1 MYLFYA
7 DESGTA
13 NSSHEPFFV
22 LAGFSIFE
30 RQTHWLDQEITKIAN
45 RFDNKHFKHNICENR
60 FNRNQSLTE
69 TSKL

>member
-30 RQTHWLDQEITKIAN
+30 RQTHWLDQEITKN
-45 RFDNKHFKHNICENR
+45 VNDLGYPFPQQC
-60 FNRNQSLTE
+60 
-69 TSKL
+69 